1 MGYYTVRDQDQRQ
14 IANLKSKLD
23 DLTSKLNDLKRTLT
37 EEEYQTFDALRG
49 LRTKLKRPEER
60 PCRALRYVQRR
71 YWSGDERPYRA
82 SRYDHVFARIFS
94 SSELYEK
101 DVAELRA
108 LANNPP
114 KVSRRRRTRP
124 VPPARDDRF
133 YALRQQIY
141 ELQCDIQ
148 EDWDVQ
154 ASPDALRYLAD
165 YLEHEIHR
173 QREREQ
179 RERQQWER
187 ERQRQQR
194 ERERAER
201 ASRQP
206 DPLEI
211 LNLKASATRDEI
223 NARYRALMKQLHP
236 DTNAGSEAAS
246 GLLRQMMDA
255 METLRRQGRA

>member
-1 MGYYTVRDQDQRQ
+1 MSYYTGRDKDQRQ
-14 IANLKSKLD
+14 IEKLKSELR
-23 DLTSKLNDLKRTLT
+23 DLQGKFYDLKRTLT
-37 EEEYQTFDALRG
+37 EEEYQTFDALRR

-60 PCRALRYVQRR
+60 PCRVLRYVHHR
-71 YWSGDERPYRA
+71 YWSDDERPYRA
-82 SRYDHVFARIFS
+82 SRFDQVFDRIVS
-94 SSELYEK
+94 SSDLYEK

-114 KVSRRRRTRP
+114 KVSRRRRTRF
-124 VPPARDDRF
+124 VPPASDDRF

-148 EDWDVQ
+148 EDWEIQ

-165 YLEHEIHR
+165 YLEGKIHL

-179 RERQQWER
+179 REQQQWER

-201 ASRQP
+201 ALRQP
-206 DPLEI
+206 DPLEV
-211 LNLKASATRDEI
+211 LNLSAGATAAQI
-223 NARYRALMKQLHP
+223 KQRYAKLLKQLHP

-246 GLLRQMMDA
+246 GLLRQLVDA
-255 METLRRQGRA
+255 METPRREGRA